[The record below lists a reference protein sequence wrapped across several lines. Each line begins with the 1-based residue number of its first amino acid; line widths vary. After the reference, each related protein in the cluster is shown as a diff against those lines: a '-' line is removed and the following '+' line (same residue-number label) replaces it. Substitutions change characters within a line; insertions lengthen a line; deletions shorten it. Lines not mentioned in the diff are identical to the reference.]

1 MSQLLHEYF
10 AAIDALYAKIR
21 ETQADAIEAAANVI
35 ADAVANGG
43 NVYIYDTGHL
53 INSELLNRAGGPVFM
68 RKFGYG
74 LSVESHARQRDRS
87 TINSS
92 QEGLAAWALRCSSA
106 LPGDVFIL
114 GSVSG
119 KTLNVIDLAVEAK
132 KFGCKV
138 ITLSSHEYS
147 STMESQHSS
156 GKRLFELGDVNIDN
170 CAPFGDAMLEVGGL
184 EAKLAPASGL
194 SAAYIMW
201 AVIVRATELLI
212 SRGKTPSILK
222 SVNYSPN
229 VEYNNGLYK
238 RYEKEGL

>member
-1 MSQLLHEYF
+1 MSKLLPDYF
-10 AAIDALYAKIR
+10 AAIDSLYAKIR
-21 ETQADAIEAAANVI
+21 ETQADAIEAAAVTI
-35 ADAVANGG
+35 ADSVAAGG
-43 NVYIYDTGHL
+43 NLYIYDTGHL
-53 INSELLNRAGGPVFM
+53 INSELLNRAGGPVFI

-74 LSVESHARQRDRS
+74 LSVESHARPRDRS
-87 TINSS
+87 TVNSS

-119 KTLNVIDLAVEAK
+119 KTLNVVDLAVEAK

-147 STMESQHSS
+147 STMQSQHSS

-170 CAPFGDAMLEVGGL
+170 CAPFGDAMLEVEGL

-212 SRGKTPSILK
+212 ERGKTPSILK
-222 SVNYSPN
+222 SVNFPPN